1 MDGLSLA
8 ESWTGFARKIV
19 NVIRKFIPVSKV
31 RKDIGKQN
39 PPMSKECKDA
49 IRVKHRKWKRYKYCK
64 SVQNFTNYKIARNS
78 VVKELRK
85 SKYNYE
91 KDLATRIKTDSKLFW
106 SQNQNK
112 VNNRCLKNRP
122 Q

>member
-1 MDGLSLA
+1 MDWLC
-8 ESWTGFARKIV
+8 RKIV
-19 NVIRKFIPVSKV
+19 NVIRNFIPVSKV
-31 RKDIGKQN
+31 KKDAGKRN

-64 SVQNFTNYKIARNS
+64 NVQNFTNYKIARTS

-106 SQNQNK
+106 SHVRAKTKQSQQK
-112 VNNRCLKNRP
+112 VH
-122 Q
+122 